1 MKKIELDYVQQC
13 QQIEKSESKML
24 QKREENL
31 QNAKLDFES
40 KVSLLRESQNTRKRI
55 DQSSFSIPPDHP
67 VPIDSIN
74 LSHGSI
80 NSSSIVGPERT
91 FSPPLTLGT
100 SGVSNT
106 KDKS

>member
-40 KVSLLRESQNTRKRI
+40 KVSVNF
-55 DQSSFSIPPDHP
+55 SFISFYFFI
-67 VPIDSIN
+67 
-74 LSHGSI
+74 
-80 NSSSIVGPERT
+80 
-91 FSPPLTLGT
+91 
-100 SGVSNT
+100 
-106 KDKS
+106 